1 MKRIKDFIFGFVV
14 CMLLFVLVIPAVAS
28 SINTILQYDDINNA
42 VFI

>member
-14 CMLLFVLVIPAVAS
+14 CMLLFVLVILAVAS
-28 SINTILQYDDINNA
+28 GINTILQYDDINNA